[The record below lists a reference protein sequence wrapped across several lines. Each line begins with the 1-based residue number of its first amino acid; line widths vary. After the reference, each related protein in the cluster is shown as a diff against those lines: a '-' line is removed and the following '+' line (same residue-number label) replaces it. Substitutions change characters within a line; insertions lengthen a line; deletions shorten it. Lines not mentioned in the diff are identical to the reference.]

1 MKMNNIKILYCVLT
15 ALFFWLAWPIQD
27 LSFFIFI
34 AFVPLL
40 LIEDGLQSNINSSS
54 ILFRYTFLSF
64 VLLNLACNYWIWN
77 ASAIGMVI
85 AVLLNAFLMS
95 LVFLAYHF
103 VKKRTNSFL
112 SSIFFVSFWIA
123 MEYFNHHWDF
133 SFPWLT
139 LGNAF
144 ANNVKLIQ
152 WYEYTGVFGGSLW
165 VLSVNFLLFNA
176 INNYHN
182 NKYKTYKIIK
192 TLSLPF
198 AVLIIPTIVSILL
211 YSNYIEKNNPCN
223 IVIAQP
229 NIDPYREKFSG
240 LTEQAQ
246 LNRLIHLSDSVAQN
260 NTEFFIWP
268 ETALQNNL
276 PEETLESN
284 DLIISSRSFLSKYKN
299 GNILTGAD
307 TYKTYTSAETITAR
321 KFRTGECCYDA
332 FNTAL
337 LIENDPGIQI
347 YHKSKLV
354 AGVEQ
359 MPYPGLLKFLEP
371 LALKMGGTFGSLGT
385 QKERTVLYTKSGIG
399 VAPVI
404 CYESVYGEFVTEY
417 IKNGAQFIAIMTND
431 GWWGNTAGYKQHASY
446 ANLRA
451 IETRRSIARSANT
464 GISSFINQKGEVIQ
478 KTEYWK
484 MDALNGNI
492 NLNEE
497 ITFYV
502 KYGDWL
508 AYSISL
514 ISILILT
521 YSILKKY
528 LIK

>member
-1 MKMNNIKILYCVLT
+1 MKMNKIRILYSVLA
-15 ALFFWLAWPIQD
+15 ALFFWLAWPMQD
-27 LSFFIFI
+27 ISILIFI
-34 AFVPLL
+34 CFVPLL
-40 LIEDGLQSNINSSS
+40 LLEDGLKLDYNSSS
-54 ILFRYTFLSF
+54 LLFRYTFFSF
-64 VLLNLACNYWIWN
+64 TLLNLACNYWIWN
-77 ASAIGMVI
+77 ASAIGMII

-103 VKKRTNSFL
+103 VKKRTNYFL
-112 SSIFFVSFWIA
+112 SSVFFISFWIA

-152 WYEYTGVFGGSLW
+152 WYEYTGVFGGSFW
-165 VLSVNFLLFNA
+165 ILSVNFLLYKA
-176 INNYHN
+176 INDYHIG
-182 NKYKTYKIIK
+182 KYKTYRIIK
-192 TLSLPF
+192 NLSFPIAIILVPILISLSLF
-198 AVLIIPTIVSILL
+198 
-211 YSNYIEKNNPCN
+211 SNYIEKTNPSN

-240 LTEQAQ
+240 LSEQAQ
-246 LNRLIHLSDSVAQN
+246 LHRLIHLSDSVAQN

-284 DLIISSRSFLSKYKN
+284 DLILNSRLFLSKYKN

-307 TYKTYTSAETITAR
+307 TYKTYTSEETITAR

-359 MPYPGLLKFLEP
+359 MPYPKLFKFLEP

-385 QKERTVLYTKSGIG
+385 QEARTVLYTKSDIG

-404 CYESVYGEFVTEY
+404 CYESVYGEFVAEY

-464 GISSFINQKGEVIQ
+464 GISSFINQRGVVIQ
-478 KTEYWK
+478 QTEYWK

-492 NLNEE
+492 NLNEK

-502 KYGDWL
+502 KHGDWL

-514 ISILILT
+514 LSILILA
-521 YSILKKY
+521 YSFFKKY